1 VDVQLQAVIDDL
13 ESARVRLHAL
23 WSSVSR
29 DAWHAR
35 PGVARWAAGECV
47 AHLNLASEALLPL
60 LRAAVAAA
68 GTRGPDRAPAYRRDP
83 LGWLIGKVI
92 APSSPLKMRS
102 ASAFVP
108 SADQSPEM
116 ALAEFDRLQDALVAC
131 VRAAEGLAIDRVAV
145 VSPFHDCLHYNLY
158 SAFTL
163 VARHQHRHL
172 VQAKRAA
179 VECVPLTSALAV

>member
-1 VDVQLQAVIDDL
+1 MDGQLQAIIDDL
-13 ESARVRLHAL
+13 ESARARLHAL

-35 PGVARWAAGECV
+35 PGAGRWSAGDGV
-47 AHLNLASEALLPL
+47 AHLNLGSEAILPL
-60 LRAAVAAA
+60 LRTAVAAA
-68 GTRGPDRAPAYRRDP
+68 GASAPGVKPAYRRDP
-83 LGWLIGKVI
+83 LGWLISKAV

-102 ASAFVP
+102 ATAFVP
-108 SADQSPEM
+108 TAEQSPEV

-131 VRAAEGLAIDRVAV
+131 IRAADGLAIDRVTV
-145 VSPFHDCLHYNLY
+145 VSPFHDCVQYNLY

-172 VQAKRAA
+172 LQAERAA

>member
-1 VDVQLQAVIDDL
+1 VDRQLQAVIDEL
-13 ESARVRLHAL
+13 ESARLRLHAL

-29 DAWHAR
+29 DAWHVR
-35 PGVARWAAGECV
+35 PGVARWSAGECV
-47 AHLNLASEALLPL
+47 AHLNLASEAILPL
-60 LRAAVAAA
+60 LLTAVAQA
-68 GTRGPDRAPAYRRDP
+68 GARLPGATPVYRRDL
-83 LGWLIGKVI
+83 LGWLIAKVV

-102 ASAFVP
+102 AAAFVP
-108 SADQSPEM
+108 TADQSAEV

-131 VRAAEGLAIDRVAV
+131 VRAAEGLAIDRVTV

-172 VQAKRAA
+172 RQAEHAA
-179 VECVPLTSALAV
+179 VECVPLTSAFAV

>member
-1 VDVQLQAVIDDL
+1 MDVQLQAVIDDL
-13 ESARVRLHAL
+13 ESARVRLHEL

-35 PGVARWAAGECV
+35 KGVGRWSAGDSV
-47 AHLNLASEALLPL
+47 VHLNLASAALLPL
-60 LRAAVAAA
+60 LRAAVAEAA
-68 GTRGPDRAPAYRRDP
+68 TRVSAKGPAYRRDP

-92 APSSPLKMRS
+92 APSSPLRMRS

-108 SADQSPEM
+108 VADQSPEM
-116 ALAEFDRLQDALVAC
+116 TLAEFDRLQDALVAC
-131 VRAAEGLAIDRVAV
+131 VRAAEGLAIDRVTV
-145 VSPFHDCLHYNLY
+145 VSPFHDCLRYNLY

-172 VQAKRAA
+172 LQAERAA
-179 VECVPLTSALAV
+179 IECVPLTSALAV